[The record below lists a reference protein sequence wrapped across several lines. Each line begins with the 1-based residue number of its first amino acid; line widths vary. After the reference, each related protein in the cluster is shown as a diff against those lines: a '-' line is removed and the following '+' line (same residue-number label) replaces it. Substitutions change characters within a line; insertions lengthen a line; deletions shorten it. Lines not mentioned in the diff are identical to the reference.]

1 MKKTFYCLIIVNI
14 LLSLYSCESM
24 SNTYTSIEDEAVNVE
39 VDNANRETEVQKNDL
54 DFASVKEMINN
65 KRFESVLSDAS
76 IDDYIFETDDED
88 FTEDEVNMLL
98 AYKSFEYKTIT
109 KDSALEDIDYLFRIF
124 KLQYGGYTLFGGDET
139 FNEARF
145 RIEDEVSKLD
155 RISTDVFEKLLAKEL
170 SFINDGHMG
179 IGRKGINESFNMKY
193 YANEKM
199 PFHKDEKGYYNVEN
213 EAIKYLHSVENDMN
227 VEEYMKLSL
236 DEEGKF
242 VYYLGSLF
250 SENKGTEKVNLEFID
265 NDELISDEVALIRS
279 SKKFNRDM
287 VTYEEERIDG
297 IPVISIRRFHEL
309 DGEIELKKFVES
321 GIKYKDEDII
331 IVDIRGNLGGTSLW
345 AELWYENYTGHFP
358 ESGTNRITRFS
369 NIYRKLISDY
379 KSNMQVDMF
388 DKYEMPKLNLIIQ
401 EYLSAYEKGL
411 SSKGV
416 AYQKDENAYERVKN
430 DRLVFLLV
438 DKAVASAGE
447 GFVIGLKTIDNVIV
461 VGTNTMGCMDISNN
475 AHLFLPNSSI
485 GVFLGVGLEMQY
497 NTPHFYDGV
506 GIEPDIWISNDKI
519 IDKVLK
525 MIKQYMNE
533 EA

>member
-1 MKKTFYCLIIVNI
+1 MKKRIYCLIIVVI
-14 LLSLYSCESM
+14 LMSLYSCESI
-24 SNTYTSIEDEAVNVE
+24 SNTNTSVEDEATNVE
-39 VDNANRETEVQKNDL
+39 VDNTNKETEVQNNSL
-54 DFASVKEMINN
+54 DFASVQEMINN
-65 KRFESVLSDAS
+65 KRHESVVSDVS

-98 AYKSFEYKTIT
+98 AHKAFEYKTIT
-109 KDSALEDIDYLFRIF
+109 KDKALEDIDYLFRIF

-155 RISTDVFEKLLAKEL
+155 KISTDVLEELLAKEL
-170 SFINDGHMG
+170 SFINDGHMS
-179 IGRKGINESFNMKY
+179 IGRKGINKIFDMKY

-199 PFHKDEKGYYNVEN
+199 SFHKDGKGYYTVED
-213 EAIKYLHSVENDMN
+213 EAKKYLHSVENDID

-250 SENKGTEKVNLEFID
+250 SENNGTEKVNLEFID
-265 NDELISDEVALIRS
+265 NDELISDEVSLIRS

-287 VTYEEERIDG
+287 VTYEEERING

-321 GIKYKDEDII
+321 GNKYKDEDII
-331 IVDIRGNLGGTSLW
+331 IIDIRGNIGGTSLW
-345 AELWYENYTGHFP
+345 AELWYENYTGHFS
-358 ESGTNRITRFS
+358 ESGTNRLTRFS

-379 KSNMQVDMF
+379 KSNIQIDMF
-388 DKYEMPKLNLIIQ
+388 DKYEMPKLNLFIQ
-401 EYLSAYEKGL
+401 EYLSTFEKGL

-416 AYQKDENAYERVKN
+416 AYQKDENTYERVKN

-447 GFVIGLKTIDNVIV
+447 GFVVGLKTIDNVIV

-497 NTPHFYDGV
+497 NKPHFYDGV

-519 IDKVLK
+519 LDKVLK

-533 EA
+533 EE